1 MSLSSSGVAV
11 FSQDG
16 KLQKLIT
23 IETDAKSETQIR
35 LKKIGRELEKL
46 RKEYKPMYI
55 LQFAY
60 GRHLR

>member
-1 MSLSSSGVAV
+1 MEYIIALDISLSSSGIAI

-35 LKKIGRELEKL
+35 LKKIGKELDKCSN
-46 RKEYKPMYI
+46 
-55 LQFAY
+55 Q
-60 GRHLR
+60 GN